1 MPDPFG
7 LMIGLLSI
15 TAIILVFYYADA
27 LSDGNIGS
35 ET

>member
-1 MPDPFG
+1 
-7 LMIGLLSI
+7 MIGLLSI